1 MALLETLLAG
11 WLAIDEAV
19 GAVLGV
25 LVVVCL
31 VREKLLA
38 WPLGVLYVLVILP
51 QLWASQAYASFLLH
65 LFGFLPLNL
74 YGWYHWLFGGEAR
87 DDLPVTRCAVRTLA
101 LLGGLALAGGALLGW
116 LMASQTD
123 AAMPYWDNG
132 LLVMSLAAMWLTAQ
146 KKIENWIVWLVVNV
160 ISVPFYYALGLPLY
174 AALYVAY
181 IAMAV
186 WGYLTWQR
194 SLLRHQAG
202 GAAAAG

>member
-1 MALLETLLAG
+1 MALLETVLAG
-11 WLAIDEAV
+11 WLLADEAI
-19 GAVLGV
+19 GAALGL

-38 WPLGVLYVLVILP
+38 WPLGVFYVLVILP

-74 YGWYHWLFGGEAR
+74 YGWYHWLFGGEQR
-87 DDLPVTRCAVRTLA
+87 DDLPVTRCRPSTLA
-101 LLGGLALAGGALLGW
+101 LLGALALGGGVLLGW

-132 LLVMSLAAMWLTAQ
+132 LLVMSLAAMWLTAR

-174 AALYVAY
+174 AGLYVAY

-186 WGYLTWQR
+186 WGYLAWQR
-194 SLLRHQAG
+194 SLLRHQA
-202 GAAAAG
+202 AAAAGAS